1 MCVIT
6 CCACRIINERWPD
19 DVAPR
24 VADYLSHGAFN
35 ARAALLLSA
44 MLRMIG
50 RMRIHEKGSEREE
63 EEEEEI
69 VVTGRFNQ

>member
-1 MCVIT
+1 
-6 CCACRIINERWPD
+6 
-19 DVAPR
+19 
-24 VADYLSHGAFN
+24 
-35 ARAALLLSA
+35 
-44 MLRMIG
+44 MIG